1 MREHTVYLC
10 TSSHLREVV
19 ELLAMFVFVELL
31 MDAPDAT
38 MEGRTREKLGSLLD
52 KGFLMMYVKFGTA

>member
-1 MREHTVYLC
+1 
-10 TSSHLREVV
+10 
-19 ELLAMFVFVELL
+19 MFVFVELL